1 MTPVR
6 APKASLQEAGL
17 GRNPA
22 RGIPWTVLF
31 TILLFAHGVHAE
43 DPVVGPAPAESTS
56 AQPKPAESALAEPAL
71 AADAGIPPVT
81 AGQEPA
87 YLAEALTRGSV
98 ARKDGAPAGVEWV
111 VRTGTGHAL
120 GVEEFAHVTMDAVGI
135 RRVAERRRT
144 GVWEGITLATIGT
157 TLEMVAVGYLAG
169 GNTNS
174 STGEDW
180 LWRGTTF
187 AVAGAFPIG
196 LCTLPSRA
204 IRDRERWTSLY
215 YTAPEVDPLIDSY
228 NAALRARLALP
239 PLAPEVLVP
248 QVPVLPVT
256 PLPPVPVVPED
267 APDLPPVDKLPEA
280 EPVPPQGAVGP

>member
-1 MTPVR
+1 MSPTGVR
-6 APKASLQEAGL
+6 PGLPSGESQPAGYH
-17 GRNPA
+17 G
-22 RGIPWTVLF
+22 TVLF
-31 TILLFAHGVHAE
+31 TILLFARGIHAE
-43 DPVVGPAPAESTS
+43 DPVVGPPTPEPAPAAPAPAE
-56 AQPKPAESALAEPAL
+56 PPPAEPAP
-71 AADAGIPPVT
+71 AADAGIPPVP

-120 GVEEFAHVTMDAVGI
+120 GVEEFAHVTMDAVGV

-169 GNTNS
+169 GNTHS

-196 LCTLPSRA
+196 LCTLPTRA

-228 NAALRARLALP
+228 NAGLRTRLGLP
-239 PLAPEVLVP
+239 PLAPPDP
-248 QVPVLPVT
+248 QLAPVT
-256 PLPPVPVVPED
+256 PTPVAPIVPED
-267 APDLPPVDKLPEA
+267 APDLPPVDKLPDA
-280 EPVPPQGAVGP
+280 EPVPPQAPVHP

>member
-1 MTPVR
+1 
-6 APKASLQEAGL
+6 
-17 GRNPA
+17 
-22 RGIPWTVLF
+22 VLF
-31 TILLFAHGVHAE
+31 TILLFARGVHAE
-43 DPVVGPAPAESTS
+43 DPVVGPAPAEP
-56 AQPKPAESALAEPAL
+56 APAEHVQPEPAPAEPAPAESASAESAP
-71 AADAGIPPVT
+71 AADAGIPPVPP
-81 AGQEPA
+81 GQEPA
-87 YLAEALTRGSV
+87 YLAEALTRGAV

-215 YTAPEVDPLIDSY
+215 YSAPEADPLIDRY
-228 NAALRARLALP
+228 NAGLRARLALP
-239 PLAPEVLVP
+239 PLAPAVLAP
-248 QVPVLPVT
+248 QVPAPQVPAPPVT
-256 PLPPVPVVPED
+256 APAVPAAPED
-267 APDLPPVDKLPEA
+267 APDLPPVDKLPDA
-280 EPVPPQGAVGP
+280 EPLPPQAPVHP